1 MLYPTQTVKDLG
13 VAVSADLSW
22 TPHVHMI
29 AERAGNVASGGRAS
43 GGRGMNARMLYLLG
57 ISPQI
62 NPNNS
67 LLVIQIICLISGCI
81 THKCVTHNYVLDQA
95 LLHI

>member
-22 TPHVHMI
+22 TPHVQMI
-29 AERAGNVASGGRAS
+29 AERAGKVAS
-43 GGRGMNARMLYLLG
+43 GGRGMNARMLYLVLG

-67 LLVIQIICLISGCI
+67 LLVLQITCLISGCI

>member
-29 AERAGNVASGGRAS
+29 AERAGKVAS

-67 LLVIQIICLISGCI
+67 LLVLHITCLISCCV
-81 THKCVTHNYVLDQA
+81 THKCVTHN
-95 LLHI
+95 H